1 MTVPTDDSHQFHTK
15 YPVRF
20 YEIVREALKDAP
32 DSVVA
37 VVPDDV
43 LYKFA
48 RLIAEECADIAM
60 ELGRTDT
67 ENGYNELSDYGKGCA
82 DTTMI
87 LAFNLKFLFR

>member
-1 MTVPTDDSHQFHTK
+1 M
-15 YPVRF
+15 YPPRF

-60 ELGRTDT
+60 NHRKCNSPDDSHQR
-67 ENGYNELSDYGKGCA
+67 YNELTEYGMGCE
-82 DTTMI
+82 DTAVHI
-87 LAFNLKFLFR
+87 AHNLKFLFR

>member
-1 MTVPTDDSHQFHTK
+1 M
-15 YPVRF
+15 YPPRF

-48 RLIAEECADIAM
+48 RLIAEECSDIAM
-60 ELGRTDT
+60 GLRTT
-67 ENGYNELSDYGKGCA
+67 NSPERYNELTEYGMGCE
-82 DTTMI
+82 DTALV
-87 LAFNLKFLFR
+87 LASNLKFLFR